1 MIAWPFGI
9 HELQRQPPYT
19 TLSSIHPDRLRV
31 KRRYAPR
38 RYLKA
43 AIDAAARIRSH
54 EVATEA
60 GKTWP
65 IATGGKRN
73 MPNFSHGTAGVAYF
87 LATLYEQTREKE
99 FLDAAVLGGR
109 YLTSVADA
117 ATRRG

>member
-1 MIAWPFGI
+1 MTRRTLIWLLPALLVGPAMA
-9 HELQRQPPYT
+9 QPAGQ
-19 TLSSIHPDRLRV
+19 
-31 KRRYAPR
+31 APR

-43 AIDAAARIRSH
+43 AVDAAAWIKSH

-65 IATGGKRN
+65 IATGSKRN

-87 LATLYEQTREKE
+87 LATLYQQTREKE